1 VAPFSFSAFA
11 PYLILFAALYSGFG
25 VQSPYL
31 PAFLGE
37 HGLEPAAIGIV
48 LAGCTAIKLVTGPV
62 AGQVADRFDAAR
74 LVFAGCAIGAALAAL
89 FYVGAYGFW
98 PLLAVALLQ
107 AAALGPLAPLVDSLV
122 LPAAAAAT
130 DATGRAERPGSDSGS
145 RFDSGPRFHDR
156 PRFDD
161 GPRFDYGTVR
171 GTGSGAFILGSILS
185 GEAVG
190 IAGLGAAMW
199 LNAGLLAAAALSV
212 TRVRQLSRAA
222 AAAMPPAAPY
232 GGRPVGRHPGPRVGH
247 DIGALLRVPAFR
259 RVMLVAALILG
270 SHALHDGFAMIRWRA
285 AGIAPGVTGLLW
297 AESVAAEVVVFFA
310 IGRPLLD
317 RLGTGGAA
325 MLAAAA
331 GLVRWTV
338 SAETAALPALALI
351 QPLHGLTFA
360 LLHLACMRRL
370 AETVPP
376 GLSATALTLYGT
388 VAIGAASA
396 LLTLASGALYGAIGP
411 QGFWV
416 MAALCA
422 AALPAARR
430 L

>member
-1 VAPFSFSAFA
+1 MAPFSFSAFA

-48 LAGCTAIKLVTGPV
+48 LAGGTAIKLVTGPV
-62 AGQVADRFDAAR
+62 AGQLADRLDAAR

-107 AAALGPLAPLVDSLV
+107 AAALGPLAPLGDSLV

-130 DATGRAERPGSDSGS
+130 DATGRAERPGFDSGS
-145 RFDSGPRFHDR
+145 RFDPGPRCHDR
-156 PRFDD
+156 
-161 GPRFDYGTVR
+161 PRFDYGTVR

-212 TRVRQLSRAA
+212 TRVRPLSRAA
-222 AAAMPPAAPY
+222 AAAMPPAAEY
-232 GGRPVGRHPGPRVGH
+232 GGRHAGPRVGH
-247 DIGALLRVPAFR
+247 DVGALLRVPAFR

-388 VAIGAASA
+388 VAIGAASV

>member
-1 VAPFSFSAFA
+1 
-11 PYLILFAALYSGFG
+11 
-25 VQSPYL
+25 
-31 PAFLGE
+31 
-37 HGLEPAAIGIV
+37 
-48 LAGCTAIKLVTGPV
+48 
-62 AGQVADRFDAAR
+62 
-74 LVFAGCAIGAALAAL
+74 
-89 FYVGAYGFW
+89 
-98 PLLAVALLQ
+98 
-107 AAALGPLAPLVDSLV
+107 
-122 LPAAAAAT
+122 
-130 DATGRAERPGSDSGS
+130 
-145 RFDSGPRFHDR
+145 
-156 PRFDD
+156 
-161 GPRFDYGTVR
+161 
-171 GTGSGAFILGSILS
+171 
-185 GEAVG
+185 
-190 IAGLGAAMW
+190 
-199 LNAGLLAAAALSV
+199 
-212 TRVRQLSRAA
+212 
-222 AAAMPPAAPY
+222 
-232 GGRPVGRHPGPRVGH
+232 
-247 DIGALLRVPAFR
+247 
-259 RVMLVAALILG
+259 MLVAALILS

-388 VAIGAASA
+388 VAIGAASV

-422 AALPAARR
+422 AALPASRR

>member
-1 VAPFSFSAFA
+1 VAPFSFSALA

-48 LAGCTAIKLVTGPV
+48 LAGGTAIKLVTGPV

-107 AAALGPLAPLVDSLV
+107 AAALGPLAPLGDSLV

-130 DATGRAERPGSDSGS
+130 DATGRAERPGFDSGS
-145 RFDSGPRFHDR
+145 RFDPGPRCHDR
-156 PRFDD
+156 
-161 GPRFDYGTVR
+161 PRFDYGTVR

-212 TRVRQLSRAA
+212 TRVRPLSRAA
-222 AAAMPPAAPY
+222 AAAMPPAAEY
-232 GGRPVGRHPGPRVGH
+232 GGRHAGPRVGH
-247 DIGALLRVPAFR
+247 DVGALLRVPAFR

>member
-1 VAPFSFSAFA
+1 LPVLA
-11 PYLILFAALYSGFG
+11 PYLVLFAALYAGFG

-48 LAGCTAIKLVTGPV
+48 LAGGTAIKLLTGPI
-62 AGQVADRFDAAR
+62 AGQLADRLNAAR
-74 LVFAGCAIGAALAAL
+74 LVFAGCAAGASLAAL
-89 FYVGAYGFW
+89 GFLPAFGFW
-98 PLLAVALLQ
+98 PLLMIVLLQ
-107 AAALGPLAPLVDSLV
+107 AAALGPLAPLGDSLV
-122 LPAAAAAT
+122 LPAAAPANPG
-130 DATGRAERPGSDSGS
+130 DRRGERPS
-145 RFDSGPRFHDR
+145 
-156 PRFDD
+156 
-161 GPRFDYGTVR
+161 FDYGWVR
-171 GTGSGAFILGSILS
+171 GTGSGAFILGAIVS
-185 GEAVG
+185 GQAVG

-199 LNAGLLAAAALSV
+199 LNAGLLMMAALSAA
-212 TRVRQLSRAA
+212 RVRPLPLHTAGVTMQ
-222 AAAMPPAAPY
+222 PAA
-232 GGRPVGRHPGPRVGH
+232 RDV
-247 DIGALLRVPAFR
+247 GALLRLPAFR

-270 SHALHDGFAMIRWRA
+270 SHALHDGFAMIRWRS
-285 AGIAPGVTGLLW
+285 AGIATGTAGLLW
-297 AESVAAEVVVFFA
+297 AESVAAEVVVFLV

-317 RLGTGGAA
+317 RLGTSGTA

-331 GLVRWTV
+331 GALSGAV

-351 QPLHGLTFA
+351 QPLHGVTFA

-396 LLTLASGALYGAIGP
+396 LLTLASGALYGAVGAD
-411 QGFWV
+411 GFWV
-416 MAALCA
+416 MAGLCA
-422 AALPAARR
+422 AALPLARR

>member
-1 VAPFSFSAFA
+1 MAPFSFSALA

-48 LAGCTAIKLVTGPV
+48 LAGGTAIKLVTGPV
-62 AGQVADRFDAAR
+62 AGQVADRLDAAR

-107 AAALGPLAPLVDSLV
+107 AAALGPLAPLGDSLV

-130 DATGRAERPGSDSGS
+130 DATGRAERPGFDSGS

-156 PRFDD
+156 
-161 GPRFDYGTVR
+161 PRFDYGTVR

-222 AAAMPPAAPY
+222 AAATPPAAEY
-232 GGRPVGRHPGPRVGH
+232 GGRHAGPRVGH
-247 DIGALLRVPAFR
+247 DVGALLRVPAFR

-388 VAIGAASA
+388 VAIGAASV

>member
-48 LAGCTAIKLVTGPV
+48 LAGGTAIKLVTGPV
-62 AGQVADRFDAAR
+62 AGQLADRLDAAR

-107 AAALGPLAPLVDSLV
+107 AAALGPLAPLGDSLV

-130 DATGRAERPGSDSGS
+130 DATGRAERPGFDSGS
-145 RFDSGPRFHDR
+145 RFDPGPRCHDR
-156 PRFDD
+156 
-161 GPRFDYGTVR
+161 PRFDYGTVR

-212 TRVRQLSRAA
+212 TRVRPLSRAA
-222 AAAMPPAAPY
+222 AAAMPPAAGY
-232 GGRPVGRHPGPRVGH
+232 GGRHAGPRVGH
-247 DIGALLRVPAFR
+247 DVGALLRVPAFR
-259 RVMLVAALILG
+259 RVMLVAALILS

-285 AGIAPGVTGLLW
+285 AGIAPGLTGLLW

-388 VAIGAASA
+388 VAIGAASV

-422 AALPAARR
+422 AALPTARR

>member
-1 VAPFSFSAFA
+1 MRVASFSFRALA
-11 PYLILFAALYSGFG
+11 PYLILFVALYRGFG

-48 LAGCTAIKLVTGPV
+48 LAGGTAIKLVTGPA
-62 AGQVADRFDAAR
+62 AGQLADRLDAAR

-98 PLLAVALLQ
+98 PLFAVALLQ
-107 AAALGPLAPLVDSLV
+107 AAALGPLAPLADSLV
-122 LPAAAAAT
+122 LPAAAAT
-130 DATGRAERPGSDSGS
+130 NATGAISSSRGESPGA
-145 RFDSGPRFHDR
+145 
-156 PRFDD
+156 DD
-161 GPRFDYGTVR
+161 ASRFDYGIVR

-212 TRVRQLSRAA
+212 AQARPLPRAA
-222 AAAMPPAAPY
+222 GAAMQPAAQN
-232 GGRPVGRHPGPRVGH
+232 GGRYAGERGGH
-247 DIGALLRVPAFR
+247 NVGALLRLPAFR

-310 IGRPLLD
+310 LGRPLLD

-331 GLVRWTV
+331 GLVRWIV

-396 LLTLASGALYGAIGP
+396 LLTLASGMLYGAIGP
-411 QGFWV
+411 NGFWV